1 MSWPSISIARIS
13 IESRSTASGGVG
25 IGLAIVKSLVELH
38 GGTVRVAS
46 DGPGTGSEFSV
57 LPAQNANG
65 NWVKVTQRVPV
76 IIAFD
81 ETPPRAMIAGL
92 SAKVDVRIDGKK

>member
-1 MSWPSISIARIS
+1 M
-13 IESRSTASGGVG
+13 
-25 IGLAIVKSLVELH
+25 
-38 GGTVRVAS
+38 
-46 DGPGTGSEFSV
+46 

-81 ETPPRAMIAGL
+81 EKPRRDMIAGL
-92 SAKVDVRIDGKK
+92 SAKVDVRIDGKR